1 MFLSRVSQ
9 QGHSRSVFIRSCRLL
24 NLTFSLLAA
33 NSMTNPD
40 DESTFFVAAWMT
52 ISNLVAVGYTGS
64 IGPNSFATF
73 ALGIMQ
79 QLQGILL
86 QAFLF
91 SVAVTRF
98 QMPQA
103 DLILSDNLLFTN
115 RFYVPH
121 LIFRIGNL
129 RCNMIFNRTSIE
141 SVAAFTVALTPFP
154 PGPWFCSRAPF

>member
-1 MFLSRVSQ
+1 MQYSGCL
-9 QGHSRSVFIRSCRLL
+9 CRLL
-24 NLTFSLLAA
+24 NITFSLLAA

-64 IGPNSFATF
+64 IGPSNFASFT
-73 ALGIMQ
+73 LGILQ

-115 RFYVPH
+115 RFHIPY

-129 RCNMIFNRTSIE
+129 RCNMIFNRAKSDQLLRCRCLLSTFACDSARP
-141 SVAAFTVALTPFP
+141 VLTLNLLALLFN
-154 PGPWFCSRAPF
+154 WSS

>member
-1 MFLSRVSQ
+1 MEKNSQ
-9 QGHSRSVFIRSCRLL
+9 ALFVIQSASWL
-24 NLTFSLLAA
+24 
-33 NSMTNPD
+33 TNPD

-64 IGPNSFATF
+64 IGPDSFASFT
-73 ALGIMQ
+73 LGIVQ

-115 RFYVPH
+115 RFYTPH

-129 RCNMIFNRTSIE
+129 RCNMIFNRTH
-141 SVAAFTVALTPFP
+141 A
-154 PGPWFCSRAPF
+154 

>member
-1 MFLSRVSQ
+1 MLTAV
-9 QGHSRSVFIRSCRLL
+9 CRLL
-24 NLTFSLLAA
+24 NLSFSLLAA
-33 NSMTNPD
+33 GSMTNPD
-40 DESTFFVAAWMT
+40 DESKLFVASWVT

-64 IGPNSFATF
+64 IEPNSFGGFT
-73 ALGIMQ
+73 LGIVQ

-115 RFYVPH
+115 RFHTPH

-129 RCNMIFNRTSIE
+129 RCNMIFNRTRAQSSHRDTVLAALCASCCSIG
-141 SVAAFTVALTPFP
+141 SL
-154 PGPWFCSRAPF
+154 WFSWLLAWGDQLPCH